1 MSNAQTVDV
10 DALTSGLNDMKTN
23 LENFAE
29 LPNQRLQSGDYN
41 AYFQQY
47 NATIESFNSAKREL
61 ATTYRPHIKQR
72 AVFDAIKSI
81 EELILQKYK
90 ILKEN
95 LEKVVMEMGK
105 KAALDFYEI
114 LYIVENKISDE
125 DIRQKFEETG
135 KTLITAF
142 EEQKTHPASREK
154 AILVFKHFLTAGF
167 VDTEVNTKMQR
178 YLKNV
183 DIPEISDALNKLHEE
198 TMNKLTEK
206 AAAEQA
212 EKAAAEKAAAEKA
225 AAEQAEKAAAEQAE
239 KAAAEKAASEKAAA
253 EAAEREA
260 AFALEKEI
268 TATEQAFT
276 DFEKYLEK
284 RLSLKSI
291 AEKLYADF
299 VAAAIEQAA
308 AGKAAEDNDSDVA
321 VHTPNEDENM
331 GTPGEV
337 LAKELEDI
345 LKTQPPS
352 TLMDASG
359 SQTSGIFG
367 GSEPLTGADTASI
380 IPEKPVGTTD
390 PNVIPS
396 AVQVTQKPAKVVQGN
411 MKPDESNKRKPE
423 APASTSASTSTPVPP
438 LDPKR
443 ASDTSSRSKRGRRNY

>member
-198 TMNKLTEK
+198 TMNKLT
-206 AAAEQA
+206 
-212 EKAAAEKAAAEKA
+212 
-225 AAEQAEKAAAEQAE
+225 EKAAAEQAE